1 MCQLDVACFFRNHA
15 NFLSSGF
22 KISCSLTINFLV
34 LRLLIDW
41 RIFFCIGK
49 RLVSC
54 HKNLI
59 MQEEHREESRKLL
72 ASATERPLSLVL
84 RVQDPVRGTG
94 QSA

>member
-41 RIFFCIGK
+41 RIFLHWK
-49 RLVSC
+49 A
-54 HKNLI
+54 
-59 MQEEHREESRKLL
+59 SRFLPQKSDN
-72 ASATERPLSLVL
+72 AGGTQGRP
-84 RVQDPVRGTG
+84 
-94 QSA
+94 